1 MHVTYRE
8 ELNKWESKHEHKVRE
23 LTRQKD
29 KLAMENM
36 ELMKAADKKDAE
48 LGALRRS
55 HEHQISVYQGLLAKS
70 QNGLTDDMFEKAAA
84 AGGGGGPK
92 RKDMMLGGAPEK
104 GEEAKK
110 SKVRARANAGARGG
124 ARQAACQA
132 CLARAEREEGA
143 SGRANGLL
151 LSRERGGRED
161 ARTASSLLLARERSG
176 TEDARAAS
184 FSRASGAGGR
194 TREQP
199 PASFSR
205 ASGAGRRAREQPP
218 ASFSCARAR
227 TASFSCA
234 RFARLA
240 LASLARDQPPPLA
253 LAYPVTNSLQV
264 QKEAENPGRH
274 RLGYYN
280 SDEDDSDDS
289 IEIQP
294 RRDKPVVV
302 AKQSGLSKHT
312 ASAIASARPFAAKK
326 KSGVSGSKFNSL
338 LGGSGKG
345 AGNPLFAQRDRLKEN
360 SAPKGGKGGVIKQPR
375 FEVAKPKGG
384 GMKTFLKPS
393 GKRTL
398 Y

>member
-1 MHVTYRE
+1 YWKEKERKYKQIHIDLNAAENMHVTYRE

-55 HEHQISVYQGLLAKS
+55 HEHQISVYHGLLAKS

-84 AGGGGGPK
+84 AGGGGGLK

-110 SKVRARANAGARGG
+110 SK
-124 ARQAACQA
+124 
-132 CLARAEREEGA
+132 
-143 SGRANGLL
+143 
-151 LSRERGGRED
+151 
-161 ARTASSLLLARERSG
+161 
-176 TEDARAAS
+176 
-184 FSRASGAGGR
+184 
-194 TREQP
+194 
-199 PASFSR
+199 
-205 ASGAGRRAREQPP
+205 
-218 ASFSCARAR
+218 
-227 TASFSCA
+227 
-234 RFARLA
+234 
-240 LASLARDQPPPLA
+240 
-253 LAYPVTNSLQV
+253 V

-384 GMKTFLKPS
+384 GMKNFLKPG

-398 Y
+398 